1 MNDVRSH
8 EPHQAASPPEASE
21 QVDDRLGHRHDSVLK
36 HVLDLG
42 DYQRLAKPRLPR
54 AVYGY
59 VANGVEADVARDD
72 NRKSFQDWRM
82 VTRVLRNVSRR
93 SQATELFG
101 HRYGAPFG
109 IAPMGASAV
118 VAYDADNR
126 MARAAAAANIP
137 FVLSA
142 NSITPMEE
150 LVSNNPNAWFASYQS
165 PEPDKVEAMVER
177 VARAGIKVYVVT
189 VDVPV
194 SSNREGDKRA
204 GYSMP
209 LRPTP
214 RLTWDGLTHPRWL
227 IGAAGRTVLRRG
239 IPVISNL
246 EAKGGVSLLS
256 REVATIA
263 GHSDF
268 TWKTAELI
276 RKFWKGPLVIKGL
289 LAKEDA
295 KIARESGVDGI
306 VVSNHGGRQLD
317 GAVSPM
323 DVLPEIKAESGDMAV
338 LIDSGFRRGTDVL
351 KALALGADFVLIG
364 RPFLFA
370 SVVAGEAGV
379 QHAISLLSKEI
390 DIDQALLGLA
400 DIGDAQ
406 PDMLRKP

>member
-1 MNDVRSH
+1 
-8 EPHQAASPPEASE
+8 
-21 QVDDRLGHRHDSVLK
+21 
-36 HVLDLG
+36 
-42 DYQRLAKPRLPR
+42 
-54 AVYGY
+54 
-59 VANGVEADVARDD
+59 
-72 NRKSFQDWRM
+72 
-82 VTRVLRNVSRR
+82 
-93 SQATELFG
+93 
-101 HRYGAPFG
+101 
-109 IAPMGASAV
+109 
-118 VAYDADNR
+118 
-126 MARAAAAANIP
+126 
-137 FVLSA
+137 
-142 NSITPMEE
+142 
-150 LVSNNPNAWFASYQS
+150 
-165 PEPDKVEAMVER
+165 MVER

-194 SSNREGDKRA
+194 SSNREDDKRA

-239 IPVISNL
+239 IPVIGNL
-246 EAKGGVSLLS
+246 EATGGVSLLS
-256 REVATIA
+256 RKVATIA

-268 TWKTAELI
+268 TWKSAELI

-289 LAKEDA
+289 LSSEDA

-323 DVLPEIKAESGDMAV
+323 DVLPEIKAQSGDMAV

-370 SVVAGEAGV
+370 AVLAGEAGV
-379 QHAISLLSKEI
+379 QHGISLLSKEI
-390 DIDQALLGLA
+390 DIDQALLGLGDIA
-400 DIGDAQ
+400 DVTTA
-406 PDMLRKP
+406 MLRKQ